1 MKVNKNLLQEHVER
15 IKMLSEYN
23 FISKDATEK
32 DSEEELILGEE
43 DDEMD
48 MEDIE
53 AEFDAEG
60 GMEDETEF
68 SDEELDGSETPDEM
82 LDEPVDAEV
91 ELDGEEAEMGIE
103 AEPEIDTEGDEVEI
117 DVTSIVQKADDAKIS
132 ADGAKAGTEEANS
145 KMDALMS
152 KFDELQSKMTSIESE
167 IEKRNPTPK
176 EKLEL
181 RALDSYPYNT
191 KLTDF
196 WSDQDDYEVGLDSQ
210 EAETEDLTLT
220 SDEIDADY
228 NETEIKNS
236 LFGK

>member
-1 MKVNKNLLQEHVER
+1 MKINKNLLQEHIER

-43 DDEMD
+43 EDEMD

-60 GMEDETEF
+60 GLEDDSEF
-68 SDEELDGSETPDEM
+68 SDEELDGSEIPDEM
-82 LDEPVDAEV
+82 LDEPVDAE
-91 ELDGEEAEMGIE
+91 LDAEEDDIDIE
-103 AEPEIDTEGDEVEI
+103 AEPEVEADGDEVEI
-117 DVTSIVQKADDAKIS
+117 DVTSIVQKADDAKSS
-132 ADGAKAGTEEANS
+132 AEGAKAGTEEANT

-152 KFDELQSKMTSIESE
+152 KFDELQTKMSSIESE

-196 WSDQDDYEVGLDSQ
+196 WTDQDDYEVGLDSE
-210 EAETEDLTLT
+210 EAEAEDLTLT
-220 SDEIDADY
+220 SDDIDSDY

-236 LFGK
+236 LLGK

>member
-1 MKVNKNLLQEHVER
+1 MKINKNLLQEHIER

-43 DDEMD
+43 EDEMD

-60 GMEDETEF
+60 GLEDDSEF
-68 SDEELDGSETPDEM
+68 SDEELDGSEIPDEM
-82 LDEPVDAEV
+82 LDEPVDAE
-91 ELDGEEAEMGIE
+91 LDAEEDDIDIE
-103 AEPEIDTEGDEVEI
+103 AEPEVEADGDEVEI
-117 DVTSIVQKADDAKIS
+117 DVTSIVQKADDAKAS
-132 ADGAKAGTEEANS
+132 AEGAKAGTEEANT

-152 KFDELQSKMTSIESE
+152 KFDELQTKMSSIESE

-196 WSDQDDYEVGLDSQ
+196 WTDQDDYEVGLDSE
-210 EAETEDLTLT
+210 EAEAEDLTLT
-220 SDEIDADY
+220 SDDIDSDY

-236 LFGK
+236 LLGK

>member
-1 MKVNKNLLQEHVER
+1 MKINKNLLQEHIER

-43 DDEMD
+43 EDEMD

-60 GMEDETEF
+60 GLEDDSEF
-68 SDEELDGSETPDEM
+68 SDEELDGSEIPDEM
-82 LDEPVDAEV
+82 LDEPVDAE
-91 ELDGEEAEMGIE
+91 LDAEEDDIDIE
-103 AEPEIDTEGDEVEI
+103 AEPEVEADGDEVEI
-117 DVTSIVQKADDAKIS
+117 DVTSIVQKADDAKAS
-132 ADGAKAGTEEANS
+132 AEGAKAGTEEANT

-152 KFDELQSKMTSIESE
+152 KFDELQTKMSSIESE

-196 WSDQDDYEVGLDSQ
+196 WTDQDDYEVGLDGE
-210 EAETEDLTLT
+210 EAEAEDLTLT
-220 SDEIDADY
+220 SDDIDSDY

-236 LFGK
+236 LLGK

>member
-1 MKVNKNLLQEHVER
+1 MKINKNLLQEHIER

-43 DDEMD
+43 EDEMD

-60 GMEDETEF
+60 GLEDDSEF
-68 SDEELDGSETPDEM
+68 SDEELDGSEIPDEM
-82 LDEPVDAEV
+82 LDEPVDAE
-91 ELDGEEAEMGIE
+91 LDTEEDDIDI
-103 AEPEIDTEGDEVEI
+103 EPEVEADGDEVEI
-117 DVTSIVQKADDAKIS
+117 DVTSIVQKADDAKAS
-132 ADGAKAGTEEANS
+132 AEGAKAGTEEANT

-152 KFDELQSKMTSIESE
+152 KFDELQTKMSSIESE

-196 WSDQDDYEVGLDSQ
+196 WTDQDDYEVGLDGE
-210 EAETEDLTLT
+210 EAEAEDLTLT
-220 SDEIDADY
+220 SDDIDSDY

-236 LFGK
+236 LLGK

>member
-1 MKVNKNLLQEHVER
+1 MKINKNLLQEHIER

-43 DDEMD
+43 EDEMD

-60 GMEDETEF
+60 GLEDDSEF
-68 SDEELDGSETPDEM
+68 SDEELDGSEIPDEM
-82 LDEPVDAEV
+82 LDEPVDAE
-91 ELDGEEAEMGIE
+91 LDTEEDDIDI
-103 AEPEIDTEGDEVEI
+103 EPEVEADGDEVEI
-117 DVTSIVQKADDAKIS
+117 DVTSIVQKADDAKSS
-132 ADGAKAGTEEANS
+132 AEGAKAGTEEANT

-152 KFDELQSKMTSIESE
+152 KFDELQTKMSSIESE

-196 WSDQDDYEVGLDSQ
+196 WTDQDDYEVGLDGE
-210 EAETEDLTLT
+210 EAEAEDLTLT
-220 SDEIDADY
+220 SDDIDSDY

-236 LFGK
+236 LLGK